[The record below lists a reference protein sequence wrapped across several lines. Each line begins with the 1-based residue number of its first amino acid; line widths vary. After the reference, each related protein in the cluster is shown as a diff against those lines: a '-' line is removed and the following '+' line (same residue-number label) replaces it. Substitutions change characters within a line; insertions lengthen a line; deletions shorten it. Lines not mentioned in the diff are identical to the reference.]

1 LGEQR
6 AAMQAYEQLI
16 ALRPSSAAAW
26 NRLAALLR
34 NAGEWPQLAQL
45 LTRLAER
52 HAADGRRSE
61 AEAFYV
67 EIAHLAYD
75 RLNDP
80 ERARAVLHKALEVE
94 PKSKMALTSLLALA
108 RGRGDASEEDELLGR
123 LSELAEDGT
132 GRAMAVTERARARH
146 GRGDLDG
153 ALTLLRELVPASSP
167 DAALKL
173 RVEIEE
179 ARGSLGD
186 AAPALEELRARAAA
200 AHDDA
205 GERWATR
212 RLLRVASAQRSG
224 ASEELA
230 RRALELDPDDREA
243 ATALYDLERA
253 RGNAPAQLAAIE
265 RLLRIARRT
274 FEGPARE
281 AELGIESADVLAR
294 AGDDAGA
301 LARLREVLEV
311 APDVGQ
317 AHRAYGALLMARGQ
331 AAEAARSL
339 ARAAELGALDG
350 QGWVQLGEAY
360 ETAGDRERAA
370 AAYHRAGDAAPPKKR
385 AEAAFRAGRTSEGR
399 QAAIE
404 ALAQSPRDRELIGWA
419 THGLS
424 PAATLAVADELVP
437 RLGAVDAAWL
447 YATLAP
453 QLGEGSDEERMALER
468 SAALSPTA
476 AVLVALGDRLRGSE
490 AAARYETALALD
502 SGSVDAALGMARHG
516 DPYAAARA
524 LQTAWDASDDERQR
538 ARLSAARAVLLRDRL
553 GDSAGARQAIE
564 RALAEAEPFD
574 ELTLRRA
581 ELWRA
586 QAVLARAAGDARAAE
601 LALER
606 LRQEGGA
613 SADDLRHLAELYAE
627 RGEHETI
634 VAPL

>member
-1 LGEQR
+1 PTLARLGELYAEAGRSDEAERAARRALTLYPRLGPALAVLDGVLSTRPPSPELAELIAVRAEVETDFDLIVELLFRRAALLEGLGEQR

-153 ALTLLRELVPASSP
+153 ALALLRELPPSASP

-281 AELGIESADVLAR
+281 AELGIESANVLAR
-294 AGDDAGA
+294 AGDATGA

-311 APDVGQ
+311 APDTGA
-317 AHRAYGALLMARGQ
+317 AHRAYGALLLARGQ
-331 AAEAARSL
+331 TVEAARSL
-339 ARAAELGALDG
+339 SRAAELGGLDG
-350 QGWVQLGEAY
+350 AGWVLLGEAY
-360 ETAGDRERAA
+360 EATGDSERAA
-370 AAYHRAGDAAPPKKR
+370 AAYQRAGDAAPPKKR
-385 AEAAFRAGRTSEGR
+385 AEAAFRAGRAAEGR
-399 QAAIE
+399 TAAIE
-404 ALAQSPRDRELIGWA
+404 ALAHAPRDRELLGWA

-424 PAATLAVADELVP
+424 PAAMLAVADELVP
-437 RLGAVDAAWL
+437 RLGASDSAWL

-476 AVLVALGDRLRGSE
+476 AVLVAL
-490 AAARYETALALD
+490 
-502 SGSVDAALGMARHG
+502 
-516 DPYAAARA
+516 
-524 LQTAWDASDDERQR
+524 
-538 ARLSAARAVLLRDRL
+538 
-553 GDSAGARQAIE
+553 
-564 RALAEAEPFD
+564 
-574 ELTLRRA
+574 
-581 ELWRA
+581 
-586 QAVLARAAGDARAAE
+586 
-601 LALER
+601 
-606 LRQEGGA
+606 
-613 SADDLRHLAELYAE
+613 
-627 RGEHETI
+627 
-634 VAPL
+634 